1 MAQKA
6 LQAEIIWEEGLRFR
20 GQTAS
25 GHEII
30 LDADASHGGSNA
42 GPRPVELLLIANAA
56 CTGMDVIS
64 ILQKMRQPV
73 EGYRL
78 RITGE
83 RREEHPRIFTKIV
96 IEHIVKGDIEEE
108 KLAHAVQ
115 LSDEKYCSVSAML
128 RGVAQIEA
136 RWAIE
141 R

>member
-1 MAQKA
+1 MAHKA
-6 LQAEIIWEEGLRFR
+6 LQAEVIWEEGLRFR
-20 GQTAS
+20 GKAAS

-30 LDADASHGGSNA
+30 LDADVSHGGSNA

-96 IEHIVKGDIEEE
+96 IEHIVKGDIDEER
-108 KLAHAVQ
+108 LAHAVK

-128 RGVAQIEA
+128 RGVAKIEA
-136 RWAIE
+136 LWTIE